1 MYDIL
6 IIGSGLSASSF
17 LNSLS
22 PKRRKIGIISF
33 QNHIEKEELNY
44 NLNNYILKNLPP
56 RLNKKKILILF
67 KIFLLKTKLY

>member
-56 RLNKKKILILF
+56 RLNKKKDINFVQNFFI
-67 KIFLLKTKLY
+67 KTKLY